1 MREQREC
8 DGEIKINRALVMI
21 MPCKNQTWIPSPST
35 GAGVNDL
42 TVRLAQDAGLFSV
55 ADQKTEESLHVC

>member
-1 MREQREC
+1 
-8 DGEIKINRALVMI
+8 MI

-42 TVRLAQDAGLFSV
+42 TVCLPR
-55 ADQKTEESLHVC
+55 KKKKEKKKMR

>member
-1 MREQREC
+1 
-8 DGEIKINRALVMI
+8 MI

-42 TVRLAQDAGLFSV
+42 TVCLPRREKKEKKDAVVRGQLV
-55 ADQKTEESLHVC
+55 